1 MINHPIVQACTNVE
15 LGNSVVVNE
24 IIANTMAPNTV
35 ADQTT
40 AYAVG
45 VDEELIGQVKAI

>member
-1 MINHPIVQACTNVE
+1 VQGCANIE

-24 IIANTMAPNTV
+24 IIANEMAPNTV